1 MRSFYNLSPDK
12 YSSVAVFFIFNDY
25 DNRFCNE
32 VEQLIYH
39 CKKRLVTAFPTKVK
53 LTIHSLSFWNF
64 VSPREELFDV
74 NVRFGGEDFLPL
86 MLETLTKRWQTMDLH
101 SMMRE
106 FERSL
111 ARNPIEEGDRSL
123 RDFRKLSIS
132 DNLSCLVRFIMHE
145 EPTN

>member
-25 DNRFCNE
+25 DNQFDSE
-32 VEQLIYH
+32 VQQLIYH

-53 LTIHSLSFWNF
+53 LTIHSSIRQF
-64 VSPREELFDV
+64 VSPREELFEV

-106 FERSL
+106 FRRSL
-111 ARNPIEEGDRSL
+111 ARNPIEKGDLSR
-123 RDFRKLSIS
+123 RNFGKLWMDDS
-132 DNLSCLVRFIMHE
+132 LSCLVRFIMHE

>member
-25 DNRFCNE
+25 DNQFGTE
-32 VEQLIYH
+32 VEHLINH

-53 LTIHSLSFWNF
+53 LTIHSLSYWNF
-64 VSPREELFDV
+64 VSPREELFNV
-74 NVRFGGEDFLPL
+74 SVRFRGEDFLPL

-106 FERSL
+106 FGRSL
-111 ARNPIEEGDRSL
+111 ARNPIEKGDLSR
-123 RDFRKLSIS
+123 RNLSIH

>member
-25 DNRFCNE
+25 DNQFDSE

-53 LTIHSLSFWNF
+53 LTIHSLSFQTF
-64 VSPREELFDV
+64 VSPREELFEV

-106 FERSL
+106 FRRSL
-111 ARNPIEEGDRSL
+111 ARNPIEKGD
-123 RDFRKLSIS
+123 LSRRNFKNLWID

>member
-25 DNRFCNE
+25 DYRFCNE

-39 CKKRLVTAFPTKVK
+39 CKERLVTAFPTKVK
-53 LTIHSLSFWNF
+53 LTIHSLSFWNC
-64 VSPREELFDV
+64 VSPREELFVV

-106 FERSL
+106 FGRSL
-111 ARNPIEEGDRSL
+111 ARNPIEEGDRSF
-123 RDFRKLSIS
+123 RDFRSLSIS
-132 DNLSCLVRFIMHE
+132 DNLPCLVRFIMHE

>member
-25 DNRFCNE
+25 DNQFDSE

-53 LTIHSLSFWNF
+53 LTIDSLSIRTF
-64 VSPREELFDV
+64 VSPREELFEV
-74 NVRFGGEDFLPL
+74 NVLFGGEDFLPL

-106 FERSL
+106 FRRSL
-111 ARNPIEEGDRSL
+111 ARNPIEKGD
-123 RDFRKLSIS
+123 LSRRNFGNLWID

>member
-12 YSSVAVFFIFNDY
+12 YSLVAVFFIFNDD
-25 DNRFCNE
+25 DNQFRAE

-53 LTIHSLSFWNF
+53 LTIHSLFGWNC
-64 VSPREELFDV
+64 VSPREELFVV

-106 FERSL
+106 FQRSL
-111 ARNPIEEGDRSL
+111 ARNPIEKGDLSR
-123 RDFRKLSIS
+123 RNFGNLSIQ

>member
-25 DNRFCNE
+25 DNQFGTE

-53 LTIHSLSFWNF
+53 LTIHSLSYWNF
-64 VSPREELFDV
+64 VSPREELFNV
-74 NVRFGGEDFLPL
+74 NVRFRGEDFLPL

-106 FERSL
+106 FRRSL
-111 ARNPIEEGDRSL
+111 ARNPIEKGDLSR
-123 RDFRKLSIS
+123 RNFGNLSIH

>member
-12 YSSVAVFFIFNDY
+12 YSSVAVFFIFYDY
-25 DNRFCNE
+25 DDLFRSE
-32 VEQLIYH
+32 IEQLIHH

-53 LTIHSLSFWNF
+53 LTIHSLSFWNC
-64 VSPREELFDV
+64 VSPREELFVV

-106 FERSL
+106 FKRSL
-111 ARNPIEEGDRSL
+111 ARNPIEKGDLSPRN
-123 RDFRKLSIS
+123 LSID

>member
-12 YSSVAVFFIFNDY
+12 YSLVAVFFIFNDY
-25 DNRFCNE
+25 DYRFWTE
-32 VEQLIYH
+32 VEHLIYH

-53 LTIHSLSFWNF
+53 LTIHSLFGWIP
-64 VSPREELFDV
+64 VLPREELFVV
-74 NVRFGGEDFLPL
+74 NVRFGDEDFLPL

-101 SMMRE
+101 SMMKE
-106 FERSL
+106 FGRSL
-111 ARNPIEEGDRSL
+111 ARNPIEKGDLSR
-123 RDFRKLSIS
+123 RNFGKLSID

>member
-12 YSSVAVFFIFNDY
+12 YSLVAVFFIFNSY

-53 LTIHSLSFWNF
+53 LTIHSLSGWNR

-74 NVRFGGEDFLPL
+74 NVHFGGEDFLPL
-86 MLETLTKRWQTMDLH
+86 MLETLTKRWQTMDLR

-106 FERSL
+106 FRRSL
-111 ARNPIEEGDRSL
+111 ARNPIEKGD
-123 RDFRKLSIS
+123 LSRRNFGNLIIQ
-132 DNLSCLVRFIMHE
+132 DDLSCLVRFIMHE